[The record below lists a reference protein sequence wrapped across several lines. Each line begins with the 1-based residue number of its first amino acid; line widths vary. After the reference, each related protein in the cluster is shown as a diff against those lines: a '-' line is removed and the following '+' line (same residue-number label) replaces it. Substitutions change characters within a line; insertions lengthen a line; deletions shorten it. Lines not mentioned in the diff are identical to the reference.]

1 MTEPEGGYKRVSKR
15 SEVQTLLGVLSEPG
29 GASLVLEDEDGRMM
43 PVLVADQQP
52 GEHMLLDISA
62 VREIAHQLRR
72 GHPFRLVGQ
81 TQGMMVRTP
90 VLKVSACRD
99 RDGRLQCQCN
109 YPRHLEVL
117 ERRQFFRARLR
128 LGMEVGAIVRNE
140 ETAAIAQGDLKNLSL
155 DGCLLELPPSAISM
169 LGATQPLEIEL
180 CFPNG
185 TRFAI
190 KGLAKHHDIDLERQL
205 VQVGLQFRAPSI
217 TQERQLWQFV
227 REIER
232 ESARHSTA
240 GGEGLLRSLLFQTDP
255 KSPPPIARRNA
266 QRYATPMAKRLARV
280 AGYLDAQLI
289 ELQNQ
294 SSVDSVQLSRHAD
307 RLLVLHEEDR
317 EAVLFAVRCL
327 FEEAPLVRH
336 CLSVAVQLVDM
347 AVLSK
352 MPRDACKAVAA
363 CAMVHDMGK
372 ALLPAG
378 LLKESKFDA
387 QQRAELSTH
396 VARLMGCL
404 EHCPW
409 LSASVVKSI
418 VAEINERLDGTGYP
432 AGLGAA
438 DLGELSRLA
447 MVVDVI
453 DAMRRDR
460 ADRPAWR
467 VADIYQHLREH
478 PERFDPRW
486 LKRYWQ
492 AFGTWPI
499 GSLVRF
505 ETGALG
511 WVQRLDGAGEIAQ
524 VQLTEAVKPPD
535 TTLGEVLDGK
545 ALQGLGKPVEEL
557 PVSL

>member
-1 MTEPEGGYKRVSKR
+1 
-15 SEVQTLLGVLSEPG
+15 
-29 GASLVLEDEDGRMM
+29 
-43 PVLVADQQP
+43 
-52 GEHMLLDISA
+52 
-62 VREIAHQLRR
+62 
-72 GHPFRLVGQ
+72 
-81 TQGMMVRTP
+81 
-90 VLKVSACRD
+90 
-99 RDGRLQCQCN
+99 
-109 YPRHLEVL
+109 
-117 ERRQFFRARLR
+117 
-128 LGMEVGAIVRNE
+128 
-140 ETAAIAQGDLKNLSL
+140 
-155 DGCLLELPPSAISM
+155 
-169 LGATQPLEIEL
+169 
-180 CFPNG
+180 
-185 TRFAI
+185 
-190 KGLAKHHDIDLERQL
+190 
-205 VQVGLQFRAPSI
+205 
-217 TQERQLWQFV
+217 
-227 REIER
+227 
-232 ESARHSTA
+232 
-240 GGEGLLRSLLFQTDP
+240 
-255 KSPPPIARRNA
+255 
-266 QRYATPMAKRLARV
+266 
-280 AGYLDAQLI
+280 
-289 ELQNQ
+289 
-294 SSVDSVQLSRHAD
+294 
-307 RLLVLHEEDR
+307 
-317 EAVLFAVRCL
+317 
-327 FEEAPLVRH
+327 
-336 CLSVAVQLVDM
+336 VAVQLVDM

-467 VADIYQHLREH
+467 VADIYQNLREH